1 MSNNK
6 QVVAAKLA
14 LVMDG
19 MEFAVKQ
26 MAAGINA
33 FAPVVTLDL
42 DLFRQVL
49 LTQQLDD
56 ADNDD
61 EDEPSMNEDEDEDL
75 EDDDTESSITGGEE
89 DIFIAALE
97 RLGPAPID
105 SVSSEQVRPGVSI
118 WKFPS
123 EVCQG
128 RYKGRNGSNACSLIS
143 LLTGYTI
150 WLKKMQP
157 PSSHLSISG
166 VFIDFLCGCIE
177 LGNRIYDMCRDS
189 LPFRYLSVQ
198 EAASVLET
206 WCDISVESNLPV
218 RLKDQHDPS
227 TVGGQLR
234 EAVAS
239 RESFFAFL
247 ILNEKTSLFHVSCG
261 TVMYIDSHSHGSS
274 GAVVVTAKLQ
284 DLEMMCQSV
293 WNLEENDGNTFG
305 NLAFVKFGT

>member
-1 MSNNK
+1 MSTNK

-26 MAAGINA
+26 MASGIKA

-42 DLFRQVL
+42 DLLRQVL

-128 RYKGRNGSNACSLIS
+128 RYKG
-143 LLTGYTI
+143 
-150 WLKKMQP
+150 
-157 PSSHLSISG
+157 
-166 VFIDFLCGCIE
+166 
-177 LGNRIYDMCRDS
+177 
-189 LPFRYLSVQ
+189 
-198 EAASVLET
+198 
-206 WCDISVESNLPV
+206 
-218 RLKDQHDPS
+218 
-227 TVGGQLR
+227 
-234 EAVAS
+234 
-239 RESFFAFL
+239 
-247 ILNEKTSLFHVSCG
+247 
-261 TVMYIDSHSHGSS
+261 
-274 GAVVVTAKLQ
+274 
-284 DLEMMCQSV
+284 
-293 WNLEENDGNTFG
+293 
-305 NLAFVKFGT
+305 